1 MHGVSQLDVSIVM
14 PCLNEADT
22 LGSCL
27 TKALR
32 SMQENNIAGEIIVAD
47 NGSVDGS
54 LEIAAA
60 HGVRVVKVVA
70 KGYGNALMAGIA
82 EAKGKYVVMADAD
95 DSYDFGE
102 IPRFLNKLKEG
113 YDFVQG
119 CRLSIGG
126 GTIKPG
132 AMPLLH
138 RWLGNPA
145 FSFMAKHMF
154 QAPIHDVYCGLR
166 AFNTKAYES
175 LNQRCTGMEFAT
187 EMIIKASLRKL
198 KIAEV
203 PITLHPDGRKQHAP
217 HLKTFRDGWRTLRFF
232 LICSP
237 RWLFLIPG
245 LALFLLGLAGY
256 SLALPGFTIGGV
268 AFDAHTLLVASMALI
283 VGQQAIFFAIFAKI
297 FSIGEGLLPPNRS
310 MDRFFSVFTLEKG
323 LAVSSATIVVGICM
337 LFFAVNI
344 WRLNNFGSLD
354 YSHTMRLVVPG
365 TTLIVLGAQTIFS
378 SFIISILGI
387 RKK

>member
-32 SMQENNIAGEIIVAD
+32 FMHENNIAGEIIVAD

-70 KGYGNALMAGIA
+70 RGYGNALMAGIA
-82 EAKGKYVVMADAD
+82 EAKGKYVVMGDAD

-166 AFNTKAYES
+166 AFNKKAYES

-187 EMIIKASLRKL
+187 EMIIKASLRNL

-283 VGQQAIFFAIFAKI
+283 VGQQAIFFAIFAKM

-323 LAVSSATIVVGICM
+323 LAISSATIVVGICM